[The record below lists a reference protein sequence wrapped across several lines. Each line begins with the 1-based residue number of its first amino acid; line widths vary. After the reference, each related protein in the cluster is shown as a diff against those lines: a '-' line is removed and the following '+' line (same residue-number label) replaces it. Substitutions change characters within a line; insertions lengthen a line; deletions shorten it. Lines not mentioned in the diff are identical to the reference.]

1 LQGQSI
7 FMASSQK
14 SAEPRRPAPRL
25 YLVAPQDPAGLANQL
40 AEALGAADIA
50 AVLLRLPETD
60 DGARVDHV
68 KAIAPTVQNKGAAL
82 LLDGHPELATRAGAD
97 GSHLC
102 GIDALKSAIATLKP
116 ALIAGC
122 GGLETRHDAMVAAE
136 TGADYVMFGDPDAS
150 GGRPS
155 FEAIAQRVAWWAE
168 VFEIPCVAFAA
179 SLEEVEPLAAAGA
192 DFIAVGECV
201 FGAGHGAAAAVADAS
216 RRLAIA
222 ETAA

>member
-1 LQGQSI
+1 
-7 FMASSQK
+7 
-14 SAEPRRPAPRL
+14 
-25 YLVAPQDPAGLANQL
+25 VAPQDPAGLANQL

-50 AVLLRLPETD
+50 AVLQRLPETD
-60 DGARVDHV
+60 DGARVNHV

-82 LLDGHPELATRAGAD
+82 LLHGHPELAARAGAD
-97 GSHLC
+97 GSHLS

-192 DFIAVGECV
+192 DFIAVGDCV

>member
-1 LQGQSI
+1 
-7 FMASSQK
+7 MASSQK
-14 SAEPRRPAPRL
+14 PAEPRRPAPRL

-60 DGARVDHV
+60 DGARVNHV

-82 LLDGHPELATRAGAD
+82 LLDGHPELAARAGAD
-97 GSHLC
+97 GSHLS

-116 ALIAGC
+116 ALIAGS

-192 DFIAVGECV
+192 DFIAVGDCV